1 MREVSMFLIA
11 CFLILLIGPAST
23 GIALGQQ
30 LPATPSSSEL
40 RLQEILRN
48 IPAEVERYSNL
59 NGEADPFSGISIPP
73 QEASTSWQ
81 SDQERLR
88 ENLRLLSPYTVVIVN
103 VKGGSVNG
111 EKRAPEKFKGRLVE
125 VTEEG
130 FTVERKSRWRQG
142 RWNSREFSFDQVE
155 SVELTESQKAEG
167 LGLGTWALISVGLG
181 AGIIYLLM
189 YATAGRC
196 PPQGCQG

>member
-11 CFLILLIGPAST
+11 SFLIFQIGPVST
-23 GIALGQQ
+23 GVVSGQE

-48 IPAEVERYSNL
+48 IPAEVERYSSL
-59 NGEADPFSGISIPP
+59 NGGIVSF
-73 QEASTSWQ
+73 STSVIPSQATSASSQ
-81 SDQERLR
+81 SDKERLR
-88 ENLRLLSPYTVVIVN
+88 ENLRRLPPNTEIKVN
-103 VKGGSVNG
+103 LARLRIGGSVQ
-111 EKRAPEKFKGRLVE
+111 GRLVE
-125 VTEEG
+125 VTDEG
-130 FTVERKSRWRQG
+130 FTISVKSG
-142 RWNSREFSFDQVE
+142 LREFSFDQVE

>member
-11 CFLILLIGPAST
+11 SFLILLIGPAST

-155 SVELTESQKAEG
+155 SVELPAERTRAAKMG
-167 LGLGTWALISVGLG
+167 IGVGVVLGSVLALGLTFIAIEMC
-181 AGIIYLLM
+181 LLP
-189 YATAGRC
+189 GRSDC
-196 PPQGCQG
+196 